1 MPNEEASSERHGIL
15 HFTPTN
21 SDLPFGIET
30 DSELQM
36 FRRKVMR
43 VSKDEGLS
51 LLALTRLG
59 TAVSEIG
66 RNALRYG
73 RHARATITVGMY
85 EGRRAIEID
94 IFDEGPGI
102 ANIDAAMVDGFSTKK
117 SMGKG
122 LGGARRL
129 VDRFSLE
136 TTPTGTRVVMIQF
149 IRNAQSQ

>member
-1 MPNEEASSERHGIL
+1 
-15 HFTPTN
+15 
-21 SDLPFGIET
+21 
-30 DSELQM
+30 M

-51 LLALTRLG
+51 LLALTHLG

-73 RHARATITVGMY
+73 LNAQATITVGTY
-85 EGRRAIEID
+85 DGRRAIEVD

-102 ANIDAAMVDGFSTKK
+102 ANIEAAMVDGFSTKK

-129 VDRFSLE
+129 VDTFSIE

-149 IRNAQSQ
+149 IRNARA